1 MQLQPALRQPGSDAA
16 GNRIAVGDKTAA
28 YDERNRLLADGDYT
42 YEHTAR
48 GTVAGRDS
56 SGLVEEFSFDA
67 FDRLIARGGTTY
79 DYDALDRVGARNG
92 VGGFSYAGLSIEP
105 VSDGASVFGRGPGD
119 ELLAWSDA
127 DTTALAVSDRHG
139 DVIGGLP
146 VTGAALTGSRAYDP
160 FGQVVDTAGSTGII
174 GFQGDWTDPDTGMT
188 NMGARWYDP
197 ASAAFLSRDDI
208 DLPSSP
214 SILTNRYTYGAGAP
228 TNFIDPD
235 GHLPWAVWL
244 AIEAAKQAAKY
255 CARNPR
261 KCADAGN
268 SIVDGISNAW
278 DSMTNR
284 KVPGSASAAPPSTN
298 GWYDQANNNCFP
310 TCAASG
316 NNGGGWGNWFT
327 SFWAGMNWS
336 SGSGGGSGF
345 WYLSGPGSG
354 SGTGGTW
361 TYYVPPPPDP
371 AIEARRLNREN
382 AIENPVALPDGWDD
396 PWYGDGPDPS
406 VSTSPSLPAW
416 AVGDLSDRVED
427 VAASYDRLQR
437 DLLDSSGPVITNISV
452 HDQAP
457 SEVSYTDPT
466 NLTDAGSCDTSNS
479 FAAGT
484 EVLMAD
490 GSTKPIED
498 VGVGDEVLATDP
510 TTGETSVQLVT
521 ATIVGDG
528 VKQLVD
534 VTIVTEDGSTD
545 TITAT
550 AEHPF
555 WVADL
560 DAWVN
565 AEDLEPG
572 HRFETADHR
581 EAAVTAVDAYYV
593 PRQVHNL
600 TVGRLHTYYV
610 LAGETPVLVHNS
622 GGCRDLDALSQSG
635 MRAAKGKTTHAGREY
650 QKHMNRGDL
659 PVVPGKQLKS
669 AGQDLLDDILTNPK
683 TATSPVNSGNFAGGS
698 RYIMPD
704 PAGGLGIGATFDAN
718 GQFQYFGRY

>member
-1 MQLQPALRQPGSDAA
+1 M
-16 GNRIAVGDKTAA
+16 
-28 YDERNRLLADGDYT
+28 
-42 YEHTAR
+42 
-48 GTVAGRDS
+48 
-56 SGLVEEFSFDA
+56 EEFSFDA

-79 DYDALDRVGARNG
+79 DYDALDRVVARNG

-235 GHLPWAVWL
+235 GHIPWWL
-244 AIEAAKQAAKY
+244 VLLALLCRGKSGCTTSPTIEADVQLLPHY
-255 CARNPR
+255 TPIP
-261 KCADAGN
+261 DYGDGN
-268 SIVDGISNAW
+268 TWSGSSQHNIGR
-278 DSMTNR
+278 T
-284 KVPGSASAAPPSTN
+284 SASA
-298 GWYDQANNNCFP
+298 
-310 TCAASG
+310 SG
-316 NNGGGWGNWFT
+316 NR
-327 SFWAGMNWS
+327 
-336 SGSGGGSGF
+336 
-345 WYLSGPGSG
+345 GPGSQPIG
-354 SGTGGTW
+354 GPATGWRG
-361 TYYVPPPPDP
+361 YQIPLPPPPPDP
-371 AIEARRLNREN
+371 AIWARERNRDD
-382 AIENPVALPDGWDD
+382 AIENPTPMPDGWDD
-396 PWYGDGPDPS
+396 PWFGNGPDAPVSSSPS
-406 VSTSPSLPAW
+406 VPASE
-416 AVGDLSDRVED
+416 VGDLFDRVED
-427 VAASYDRLQR
+427 VAESYDRLYR
-437 DLLDSSGPVITNISV
+437 DLLDSAGSLITNISL
-452 HDQAP
+452 HDSAP

-466 NLTDAGSCDTSNS
+466 NLVGPADSCDTSNS

-498 VGVGDEVLATDP
+498 VEVGDEVLAADP
-510 TTGETSVQLVT
+510 TTGDTSVQPVT

-528 VKQLVD
+528 VKHLVD
-534 VTIVTEDGSTD
+534 ITITTEDGGTD

-560 DAWVN
+560 NAWVN

-581 EAAVTAVDAYYV
+581 DASVTAVDAYDA
-593 PRQVHNL
+593 PRQVRNL
-600 TVGRLHTYYV
+600 TIDRLHTYYV
-610 LAGETPVLVHNS
+610 VAGRTQVLVHNS
-622 GGCRDLDALSQSG
+622 GPCSDWSPRYE
-635 MRAAKGKTTHAGREY
+635 RA
-650 QKHMNRGDL
+650 GDL
-659 PVVPGKQLKS
+659 
-669 AGQDLLDDILTNPK
+669 AERYTEGQATRDPASQWYHEELSNDELLDSINNADEGDGIFVSRGGTILGGHHRWDEVLTRINDGRIDPG
-683 TATSPVNSGNFAGGS
+683 TSIRVDVYSGGW
-698 RYIMPD
+698 
-704 PAGGLGIGATFDAN
+704 
-718 GQFQYFGRY
+718 